1 MHIKIYGP
9 YRVID
14 IGNNDPLYQVVEMAD
29 PKDASMY
36 RDLRPSRSYKIRQS
50 AYNRCRRLNQKWQ
63 EENFDRPDLLKR
75 WEESH
80 V

>member
-14 IGNNDPLYQVVEMAD
+14 IGNNDPLYQVVEMAHPED
-29 PKDASMY
+29 TSMY
-36 RDLRPSRSYKIRQS
+36 YELSPNRSYTIRQS
-50 AYNRCRRLNQKWQ
+50 AYNRCRRLNEKWQ
-63 EENFDRPDLLKR
+63 KENWDRPDLLKC
-75 WEESH
+75 WEVSR